1 MGVEFNPY
9 DFHQVDA
16 DPYPVYARLRDEAP
30 VYRNEELDFWALSRH
45 ADVVAA
51 FRDAARFSS
60 ANGPLLE
67 RRSWG
72 PQAQE
77 ALSFIAMDPPRHTRM
92 RRLVSR
98 AFTPRRIAELEPRIR
113 VIARQ
118 HVEAAL
124 ELGEFDLV
132 TGIAARVPTD
142 VIAEL
147 VGVPVSDR
155 AEIRRLADTA
165 LHREPGTHEIG
176 PEGIAAL
183 LELVGHFAEIVADR
197 RRRRRDDLAS
207 ALLDAAVDEEPLT
220 DDEIIAF
227 LHLLAG
233 AGNETTTN
241 LIGNAWYWAWR
252 HPAQRAKAFAG
263 RIPDWIEETLRYD
276 TAAPL
281 QLRTLTEDIELH
293 GVPLPAGARIVLL
306 PGAANRD
313 PRVFDRPE
321 EYDLD
326 RDTSQMVTFGSGPH
340 YCLGASLARLEARV
354 VLEEMVARLTGFDL
368 DPSAARRPHTAYVRG
383 FTSLPMTAG
392 AR

>member
-1 MGVEFNPY
+1 MGVAFDPY
-9 DFHQVDA
+9 GFHEVDA
-16 DPYPVYARLRDEAP
+16 DPYPVYARLREEAP
-30 VYRNEELDFWALSRH
+30 VHRNEELDFWALSRH
-45 ADVVAA
+45 ADVVSA
-51 FRDAARFSS
+51 FRDPARFSS

-67 RRSWG
+67 RRAWG

-77 ALSFIAMDPPRHTRM
+77 AMSFIAMDAPRHTRM

-98 AFTPRRIAELEPRIR
+98 VFTPRRIADLEPRIR
-113 VIARQ
+113 VIARR

-124 ELGEFDLV
+124 ERGAFDLV
-132 TGIAARVPTD
+132 TAIAAPLPTD
-142 VIAEL
+142 VISEL
-147 VGVPVSDR
+147 VGVPEADR
-155 AEIRRLADTA
+155 AEVRRLADAA
-165 LHREPGTHEIG
+165 LHREPGTREIG

-197 RRRRRDDLAS
+197 RRTRRDDLAS

-227 LHLLAG
+227 LHLLVG
-233 AGNETTTN
+233 AGNETTAN

-252 HPAQRAKAFAG
+252 RPEQGAKAFAG

-281 QLRTLTEDIELH
+281 QLRTLTEDVEMH
-293 GVPLPAGARIVLL
+293 GVRLPRGARIVLL

-313 PRVFDRPE
+313 PRVFERPD

-326 RDTSQMVTFGSGPH
+326 RDTSQMATFGSGPH
-340 YCLGASLARLEARV
+340 YCLGASLARLETRI
-354 VLEEMVARLTGFDL
+354 VLEEMVGRLAGFDL
-368 DPSAARRPHTAYVRG
+368 DPAAGRRPHSAYVRG
-383 FTSLPMTAG
+383 FASLPMTVTP
-392 AR
+392 R

>member
-1 MGVEFNPY
+1 MGVEFSPY

-67 RRSWG
+67 KRAWG

-113 VIARQ
+113 VIARG
-118 HVEAAL
+118 HVEAAFG
-124 ELGEFDLV
+124 LGEFALV
-132 TGIAARVPTD
+132 AEIAERLPTD
-142 VIAEL
+142 VISEL
-147 VGVPVSDR
+147 VGVPEADR
-155 AEIRRLADTA
+155 AEVRRLADTA
-165 LHREPGTHEIG
+165 MHREPGTREIG
-176 PEGIAAL
+176 PEGLAAL

-227 LHLLAG
+227 LHLLVG
-233 AGNETTTN
+233 AGNETTAN

-252 HPAQRAKAFAG
+252 HPGQRAKAFAG

-276 TAAPL
+276 TAAPT

-293 GVPLPAGARIVLL
+293 GVAVPAGARIVRL

-313 PRVFDRPE
+313 PRVFERPE
-321 EYDLD
+321 EFDLD
-326 RDTSQMVTFGSGPH
+326 RDTSRMVTFGSGPH
-340 YCLGASLARLEARV
+340 YCLGASLARLETRI
-354 VLEEMVARLTGFDL
+354 VLEEMVARLADFEL
-368 DPSAARRPHTAYVRG
+368 DPSRARRPHSPYIRG
-383 FTSLPMTAG
+383 FASLPMAV
-392 AR
+392 APR